1 MKDSVLMLASFEKT
15 TDHLFDASAFGKHDN
30 ITGVSESIILGNPA
44 ANCGTSMCVKGIGY
58 RFTLLISV
66 NPQAGSCYTIPRSP
80 FLPQTPVRGVFVEV
94 SAREVDFI
102 LVDQKMRV

>member
-44 ANCGTSMCVKGIGY
+44 ANCGTSMYVKDGEHL
-58 RFTLLISV
+58 FTLLIS
-66 NPQAGSCYTIPRSP
+66 NPQAWSCDTGPRSSAAP
-80 FLPQTPVRGVFVEV
+80 AQAPV
-94 SAREVDFI
+94 
-102 LVDQKMRV
+102 